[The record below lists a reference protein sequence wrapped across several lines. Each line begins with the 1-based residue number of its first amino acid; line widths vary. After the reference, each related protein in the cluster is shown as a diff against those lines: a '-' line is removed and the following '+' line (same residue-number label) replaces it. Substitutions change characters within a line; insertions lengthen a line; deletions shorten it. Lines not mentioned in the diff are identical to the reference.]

1 MGTLALLNTL
11 ERKLGTTFETAGL
24 AKETQEWQAKA
35 SMLVRCSN
43 QLEDYV
49 HHLEEDWDKAKQ
61 AKDEAS
67 AEDPR
72 KVDQLVHEA
81 EEFLK
86 RF

>member
-1 MGTLALLNTL
+1 
-11 ERKLGTTFETAGL
+11 
-24 AKETQEWQAKA
+24 
-35 SMLVRCSN
+35 MLVRCSN

>member
-1 MGTLALLNTL
+1 MP
-11 ERKLGTTFETAGL
+11 RKRRNGDVPFTSQTYTKAGEETELHIAI
-24 AKETQEWQAKA
+24 
-35 SMLVRCSN
+35 S
-43 QLEDYV
+43 
-49 HHLEEDWDKAKQ
+49 EEDWDKAKQ